1 MIIIRKLSEND
12 PGTVFELTPK
22 ELMAAYKEQQHL
34 LDVEDVKNVLERMI
48 DDDDPEVAA
57 IYCRILEDQ
66 KAIDRIA
73 YVYRHEY
80 DKHGD
85 EYETFA
91 KGSIFDFSSEYEGGR
106 AHEV

>member
-34 LDVEDVKNVLERMI
+34 LDVEDVKSVLERMT

-73 YVYRHEY
+73 YAYRHEY

-85 EYETFA
+85 EYEAFA

-106 AHEV
+106 AYEV

>member
-12 PGTVFELTPK
+12 PGTVFELTSK

-34 LDVEDVKNVLERMI
+34 LDVEDVKSVLRMT

-73 YVYRHEY
+73 YAYRHEY

-85 EYETFA
+85 EYEAFA

>member
-12 PGTVFELTPK
+12 PGTVFELTSK

-34 LDVEDVKNVLERMI
+34 LDVEDVKSVLERMT

-57 IYCRILEDQ
+57 IYCRFLEDQ

-73 YVYRHEY
+73 YAYRHEY
-80 DKHGD
+80 DKHSD
-85 EYETFA
+85 EYEAFA